1 MMASTAS
8 LRGITNAASFPV
20 GTAFLPE
27 GPAGFGCCTGGSGLA
42 ILKNKPREVQEA
54 AFKYLA
60 FASSPEQTA
69 WWSQQTGYMPVRKSA
84 IASSAMEAF
93 YRENPNFRTAVE
105 QLPKTRQQDAARVW
119 IPNGDQIIGK
129 GLERVTVQQE
139 DPGSVFADVAQTLT
153 REAKPVLDLLK
164 KREG

>member
-8 LRGITNAASFPV
+8 LRGITNAATFPV

-27 GPAGFGCCTGGSGLA
+27 GPKGFGCCTGGSGLA
-42 ILKNKPREVQEA
+42 ILKNKPKEIQEA

-60 FASSPEQTA
+60 FATDPENTM
-69 WWSQQTGYMPVRKSA
+69 WWSQNTGYMPVRKSA
-84 IASSAMEAF
+84 TASQEMQNF
-93 YRENPNFRTAVE
+93 YKENPNFKTAVE

-139 DPGSVFADVAQTLT
+139 DPAGVFAEVAKTLE
-153 REAKPVLDLLK
+153 REAKPVVEQLK
-164 KREG
+164 RREG